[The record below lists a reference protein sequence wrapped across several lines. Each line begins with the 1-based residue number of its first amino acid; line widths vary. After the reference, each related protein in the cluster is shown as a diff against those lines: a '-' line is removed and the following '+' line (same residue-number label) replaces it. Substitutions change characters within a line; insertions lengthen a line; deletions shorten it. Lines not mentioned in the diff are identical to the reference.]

1 MDKASKRILKIK
13 AALWESRNEDRLLS
27 KAIRAY
33 RDPEADR
40 QPRGETE
47 LIVSGKTVTIRN
59 IPLIEKD
66 GELYENLHL
75 TATLEEVLQE
85 MYGDLPPS
93 EVDFDELLK

>member
-1 MDKASKRILKIK
+1 MDTNIQRILKIK

-27 KAIRAY
+27 KAIRTY

-40 QPRGETE
+40 QPRGESE

-59 IPLIEKD
+59 IPLVEKD

-75 TATLEEVLQE
+75 TATLEEVLEE
-85 MYGDLPPS
+85 MYGENPPS
-93 EVDFDELLK
+93 EVDFEDLL